1 MDCLID
7 SVHYFYYSGNMEIM
21 KISSLSADDLA
32 PVFAAL
38 GQSAR
43 LEVMRLLLA
52 AYPNGIAA
60 GDVQEAL
67 GIPASTLSHHLHRLR
82 EVGLVQAERDS
93 TWIRYA
99 ARADT
104 LQALLG
110 FLYAE
115 CCTRNQVVDSNL
127 TKSCC

>member
-7 SVHYFYYSGNMEIM
+7 SVHYFYYSGIMETI
-21 KISSLSADDLA
+21 KIASLSADDLA

-52 AYPNGIAA
+52 AYPNGMAA
-60 GDVQEAL
+60 GEVQEAL
-67 GIPASTLSHHLHRLR
+67 AIPASTLSHHLHRLR
-82 EVGLVQAERDS
+82 EVGLVRAERES

>member
-1 MDCLID
+1 
-7 SVHYFYYSGNMEIM
+7 MEI
-21 KISSLSADDLA
+21 SRLSADELA

-52 AYPNGIAA
+52 AYPNGVAA
-60 GDVQEAL
+60 GEVQEAL

-115 CCTRNQVVDSNL
+115 CCSRNQVVDSDLAAN
-127 TKSCC
+127 CC